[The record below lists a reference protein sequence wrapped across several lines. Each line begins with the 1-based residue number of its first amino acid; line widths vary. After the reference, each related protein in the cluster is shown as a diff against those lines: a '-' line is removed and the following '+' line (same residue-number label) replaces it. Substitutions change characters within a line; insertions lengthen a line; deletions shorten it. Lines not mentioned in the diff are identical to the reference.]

1 MSILFAQRRRMLTSY
16 RGNLYKIVRV
26 LERRLLALASV
37 NFFSAQLIVK
47 QKLLWRW
54 YRRLVVVEGV
64 NAASVE
70 IA

>member
-1 MSILFAQRRRMLTSY
+1 MLTSY

-64 NAASVE
+64 NVASVE